1 MYKTL
6 LIRNASVLNPETG
19 TRVECDILLHDGIII
34 KMEKGISTTADV
46 TQDATGLII
55 TPGLVDSHT
64 HIFFGCGD
72 YFGIDPHIY
81 HLPAGTTYA
90 IDQGSAGT
98 DCYETLRSHVKA
110 HCDIRIK
117 AFLNCARIGMPVSSL
132 AGPGE
137 LVNPSVLDRNAF
149 IETFEKHRDELLG
162 IKIRVTPNICPT
174 NPKPLIQQAL
184 DIAQELKVPL
194 CIHPNQA
201 LMDGD
206 ELLDMLRPG
215 DVMTHSYHRS
225 SAGILDENGKIKPAV
240 LRARERGV
248 IFDTGHGLNSLAFS
262 VMRKAI
268 EQGFL
273 VDTIST
279 DVHNGNLNGPV
290 FSMACTISKFHC
302 LGVSLEEAIRRSTIN
317 PTRIFHLDDK
327 KNIIEVGDK
336 ADFAAFYLDMGHHVY
351 QDAEGDTL
359 EGNYRL
365 YPRFTV
371 LGEKIFYPTLES
383 KF

>member
-1 MYKTL
+1 
-6 LIRNASVLNPETG
+6 
-19 TRVECDILLHDGIII
+19 
-34 KMEKGISTTADV
+34 
-46 TQDATGLII
+46 
-55 TPGLVDSHT
+55 
-64 HIFFGCGD
+64 
-72 YFGIDPHIY
+72 
-81 HLPAGTTYA
+81 
-90 IDQGSAGT
+90 
-98 DCYETLRSHVKA
+98 
-110 HCDIRIK
+110 
-117 AFLNCARIGMPVSSL
+117 
-132 AGPGE
+132 
-137 LVNPSVLDRNAF
+137 
-149 IETFEKHRDELLG
+149 
-162 IKIRVTPNICPT
+162 
-174 NPKPLIQQAL
+174 
-184 DIAQELKVPL
+184 
-194 CIHPNQA
+194 
-201 LMDGD
+201 
-206 ELLDMLRPG
+206 
-215 DVMTHSYHRS
+215 
-225 SAGILDENGKIKPAV
+225 
-240 LRARERGV
+240 
-248 IFDTGHGLNSLAFS
+248 
-262 VMRKAI
+262 MRKAI

-290 FSMACTISKFHC
+290 FSMACTISKFLC